1 MSLFTT
7 AHINTL
13 TLILNYKKKGGKE
26 RKEKKKS
33 GKIYKYFQLFEDIF
47 PFLVLS

>member
-13 TLILNYKKKGGKE
+13 TLILNYKKKGGK
-26 RKEKKKS
+26 KEKKK
-33 GKIYKYFQLFEDIF
+33 KKEWKNLQ
-47 PFLVLS
+47 VLSAF